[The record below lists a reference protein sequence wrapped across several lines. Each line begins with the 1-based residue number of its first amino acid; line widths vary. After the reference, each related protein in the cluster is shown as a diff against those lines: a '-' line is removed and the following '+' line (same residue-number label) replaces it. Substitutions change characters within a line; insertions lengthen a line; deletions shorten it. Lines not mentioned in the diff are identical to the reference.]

1 MLPGVEGL
9 AGALSFLNHARYG
22 IAWGVLGAATA
33 CYQEAVNHAK
43 TRIMFQKPIG
53 AFQLVQEKLADMLTD
68 LTCAQLLILQ
78 LGRMMEKG
86 EVHYTQ
92 ISMAKRNNVRVAL
105 DIARKAR
112 DILGASGISIEYSTI
127 RHMLNLESVYTYEG
141 TDSIHT
147 LILGKK
153 ITGFDAIH

>member
-1 MLPGVEGL
+1 M
-9 AGALSFLNHARYG
+9 
-22 IAWGVLGAATA
+22 
-33 CYQEAVNHAK
+33 C
-43 TRIMFQKPIG
+43 
-53 AFQLVQEKLADMLTD
+53 
-68 LTCAQLLILQ
+68 Q
-78 LGRMMEKG
+78 LGRMMAKD

-112 DILGASGISIEYSTI
+112 DILGASGISVEYSTI

-153 ITGFDAIH
+153 ITGLDAIH

>member
-68 LTCAQLLILQ
+68 LTCAQLLLLH
-78 LGRMMEKG
+78 LGRKMEKG
-86 EVHYTQ
+86 DVHYTQ